1 MKRSSDTLTGD
12 LFEVPIPAA
21 SLPGALDYGMAVRRL
36 LSDAIKASDI
46 NASQIAARMS
56 ELIGHPISEHQLHA
70 WTAPS
75 REGWRFPLEY
85 LPAFEAAAETH
96 ALTAWLAATRGGRL
110 LVGREA
116 LNAELGRLERL
127 RDEAGRKIKQLK
139 NVMGE
144 EA

>member
-1 MKRSSDTLTGD
+1 MKRPADTLTGD
-12 LFEVPIPAA
+12 LFAVPVAPAA
-21 SLPGALDYGMAVRRL
+21 LPGALDYGLAVRQL
-36 LSDAIKASDI
+36 LVDAVKSSPL
-46 NASQIAARMS
+46 NARELAARMAD
-56 ELIGHPISEHQLHA
+56 LTGHPISEHQVHA

-96 ALTAWLAATRGGRL
+96 AITAWLAATRGGRL

-116 LNAELGRLERL
+116 LNAELGRQERL
-127 RDEAGRKIKQLK
+127 IDAARQKIKQLK

-144 EA
+144 GE

>member
-1 MKRSSDTLTGD
+1 MRRAKDLLTAD
-12 LFEVPIPAA
+12 LFAVPVPAE
-21 SLPGALDYGMAVRRL
+21 SLPGAMDYGLAIRRL
-36 LSDAIKASDI
+36 LADAIKASPL
-46 NASQIAARMS
+46 NTYQIAARMA
-56 ELIGHPISEHQLHA
+56 ELTGLAITEHQLHA

-85 LPAFEAAAETH
+85 LPAFEAANETH
-96 ALTAWLAATRGGRL
+96 ALTAWLASTRGGRL

-116 LNAELGRLERL
+116 LNAELGRLERM

-139 NVMGE
+139 TVMGE

>member
-1 MKRSSDTLTGD
+1 MTRRPDTRTGD
-12 LFEVPIPAA
+12 LFAVPEPVAA
-21 SLPGALDYGMAVRRL
+21 LPGAMDYGLQIRRL
-36 LSDAIKASDI
+36 LADAIKASSL
-46 NASQIAARMS
+46 NTFQIVARMS
-56 ELIGHPISEHQLHA
+56 ELTGATITEHQLHA

-96 ALTAWLAATRGGRL
+96 TITAWLASTRGGRL
-110 LVGREA
+110 LVGRES
-116 LNAELGRLERL
+116 LNAELGRLERM

>member
-1 MKRSSDTLTGD
+1 MKRPADTLTGD
-12 LFEVPIPAA
+12 LFEVPMPAV
-21 SLPGALDYGMAVRRL
+21 SLPGALDYGLAVRQL
-36 LSDAIKASDI
+36 LVDAIKASPLNARDI
-46 NASQIAARMS
+46 TARMT

-96 ALTAWLAATRGGRL
+96 AITAWLASTRGGRL

-127 RDEAGRKIKQLK
+127 RDDAGRKIKQLK
-139 NVMGE
+139 NVMGDGE
-144 EA
+144 

>member
-1 MKRSSDTLTGD
+1 MKTRNDALTGD
-12 LFEVPIPAA
+12 LFAVPMPA
-21 SLPGALDYGMAVRRL
+21 STLPGALDYGLAVRQL
-36 LSDAIKASDI
+36 LVDAIKASPL
-46 NASQIAARMS
+46 NAREIAARMT
-56 ELIGHPISEHQLHA
+56 ELTGHTITEHQLHA

-96 ALTAWLAATRGGRL
+96 AITAWLAATRGGRL

-127 RDEAGRKIKQLK
+127 RDDAGRKIKQLK
-139 NVMGE
+139 TVMGE